1 MNICSY
7 AGTAKQIGSVKK
19 KGGDEICVNA
29 KCAEK
34 KVVGWKPIT
43 KSLGVLW
50 FVGTAGQSYTTKTA

>member
-1 MNICSY
+1 MFVRWNCE
-7 AGTAKQIGSVKK
+7 TNRKRKK

>member
-1 MNICSY
+1 MLVRWNCE
-7 AGTAKQIGSVKK
+7 TNRKRKK
-19 KGGDEICVNA
+19 KGGDEICVNV

>member
-1 MNICSY
+1 M
-7 AGTAKQIGSVKK
+7 KRKK